1 MGRAN
6 GHVPAQQRGL
16 QTEDLSGRQAGR
28 TRTPTRTRAQQ
39 QSTGHRPGTST
50 RPGKKVSSRHNI
62 KTKMV
67 AERTVVTAQTL
78 GVTIRPGAQGKTP
91 QTCAGRRTTSCTTT
105 RIAIPQSATQ
115 TATHQA
121 FIVHL
126 YEASYSSI
134 NRNHFIGRLNS
145 HQTLGRLVNHQR
157 QHSLGRSTGVM
168 IVLGDEV
175 ADQVLG
181 AAFDV
186 LASDTHT

>member
-91 QTCAGRRTTSCTTT
+91 QTCAGRQTTSCTTT

-134 NRNHFIGRLNS
+134 NRNH
-145 HQTLGRLVNHQR
+145 QR

-181 AAFDV
+181 AAFGV
-186 LASDTHT
+186 LAPDTHT

>member
-1 MGRAN
+1 
-6 GHVPAQQRGL
+6 
-16 QTEDLSGRQAGR
+16 
-28 TRTPTRTRAQQ
+28 
-39 QSTGHRPGTST
+39 
-50 RPGKKVSSRHNI
+50 
-62 KTKMV
+62 MV

-78 GVTIRPGAQGKTP
+78 GVTIRPGAQGKTPQTCAGRQTTSCTTTRIRPGAQGKTP

-145 HQTLGRLVNHQR
+145 HQTLGRLGNHQR

-181 AAFDV
+181 DAFGV
-186 LASDTHT
+186 LAPDTHT